1 MKIKYILLLCLCI
14 FSFYISDKLLLY
26 VEGFSPI
33 MKSIKELNYEKV
45 NPVNAIIKDNTII
58 PGTKGKKINERESYL
73 KMNEFGA
80 FNINFLQYDYQ
91 KPDISLE
98 DNLDK
103 IIIKSNKINE
113 ISLITQNER
122 ISSYLNKKKI
132 IHSRIITKYLDLIDI
147 EYINGAKLISDYNK
161 INRLL
166 NKNKKNNNICIYHIN
181 DLNICLENKS
191 YIIKPTNY
199 INSNNIYNELNRLVK
214 GGFVLLD
221 GDLDN
226 NQIDT
231 ILNQI
236 KKDNLTIVKLSE
248 IIKE

>member
-103 IIIKSNKINE
+103 IIIKTNKINE

-147 EYINGAKLISDYNK
+147 
-161 INRLL
+161 
-166 NKNKKNNNICIYHIN
+166 
-181 DLNICLENKS
+181 
-191 YIIKPTNY
+191 IIK
-199 INSNNIYNELNRLVK
+199 
-214 GGFVLLD
+214 
-221 GDLDN
+221 
-226 NQIDT
+226 
-231 ILNQI
+231 
-236 KKDNLTIVKLSE
+236 
-248 IIKE
+248 